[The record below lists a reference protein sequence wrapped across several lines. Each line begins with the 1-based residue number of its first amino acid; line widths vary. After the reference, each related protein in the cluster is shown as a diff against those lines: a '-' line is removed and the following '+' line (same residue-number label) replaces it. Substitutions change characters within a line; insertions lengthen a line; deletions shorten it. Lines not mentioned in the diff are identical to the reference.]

1 MKTRK
6 IRNWTMAALM
16 LAGFSASAFAQDE
29 LHKTLAQ
36 MDAASAK
43 FQSAQADFEWDDFE
57 AAVQQT
63 DQQFGSIYF
72 EHKGAETRMAAMLT
86 RPQAKQIVYM
96 GGELKLYEPNIDHLT
111 ELTAGQNRALYE
123 SFTQLGFGGSGT
135 ELEKNWTITLQGHE
149 KVDGIETARLDLVP
163 KVANV
168 KNIYS
173 HITLWIDPVRDV
185 SLKQQAFE
193 PSGDYRTA
201 HYTAI
206 KVNEKIPAAVFIVKT
221 TKKTTVLKK

>member
-1 MKTRK
+1 MKLQVMFFGTA
-6 IRNWTMAALM
+6 IALGCV
-16 LAGFSASAFAQDE
+16 LRASAQSDLKA
-29 LHKTLAQ
+29 TLAQ

-43 FQSAQADFEWDDFE
+43 FQSAQAEFEWDDFE

-72 EHKGAETRMAAMLT
+72 ERKAGATEMAAMLSK
-86 RPQAKQIVYM
+86 PQPKQIVYV
-96 GGELKLYEPNIDHLT
+96 GGTLKLYEPNIDHLT
-111 ELTAGQNRALYE
+111 ELSAGQNRALYE

-135 ELEKNWTITLQGHE
+135 ELERNWAVTYQGHD
-149 KVDGIETARLDLVP
+149 KVDGTDTVKLDLVP

-173 HITLWIDPVRDV
+173 HITLWIDAARDV

-201 HYTAI
+201 HYTDI
-206 KVNEKIPAAVFIVKT
+206 KLNQKIPAGVFVVKT
-221 TKKTTVLKK
+221 TKKTTYLKK